1 MPKFA
6 ANLSMMFN
14 EVEFLDRFAAA
25 AEAGFAG
32 VEYLFPY
39 AWDKA
44 DLAGRLSEA
53 GLTQVLFNMPPG
65 DWDAGERGLAILP
78 ERVDE
83 FRAGVETAIDYAKA
97 LGCTQLHAMAGL
109 VPADAD
115 PAVLRRTYVDN
126 LRYAAGK
133 TGAAGIRLL
142 IEAINT
148 RDIPDFYLN
157 TSRQALEIIDEV
169 GSDNLLFQYD
179 IYHMQIMEGDL
190 APTLE
195 ANLDKIAHLQLADT
209 PGRHEP
215 GTGEI
220 NYPFLFGHLDRIGYS
235 GWIGCEYKPATTT
248 AEGLGW
254 FAPYKN
260 DGQAAA

>member
-14 EVEFLDRFAAA
+14 EVDFLDRFAAA

-39 AWDKA
+39 AWDKVE
-44 DLAGRLSEA
+44 LAERLSEA
-53 GLTQVLFNMPPG
+53 GLTQALFNMPPG

-78 ERVDE
+78 ERVE
-83 FRAGVETAIDYAKA
+83 AFRAGVETAIDYAKA
-97 LGCTQLHAMAGL
+97 LGCTRLHAMAGL
-109 VPADAD
+109 APAGAD

-126 LRYAAGK
+126 LRYAAEK
-133 TGAAGIRLL
+133 TAAAGIKLL
-142 IEAINT
+142 IEAINS
-148 RDIPDFYLN
+148 RDIPGFYLN
-157 TSRQALEIIDEV
+157 TSRQALEIIEEV
-169 GSDNLLFQYD
+169 GSANLFFQYD

-195 ANLDKIAHLQLADT
+195 ANLGRIAHLQLADT

-254 FAPYKN
+254 FAPYRN
-260 DGQAAA
+260 DGEAAA